1 MSAENVIFMN
11 VDWGGALLGQLLIL
25 YPSSLH
31 WIWEGPQ
38 GMWISEA
45 WGLLFQRS
53 RWWFGLCRLSLVYPS
68 PRNVCKSFLQPLVS
82 HCLAS
87 SKVIP
92 LLPSHYFLICKHL
105 MVFHET
111 KQNKTKQY
119 PNLVFWPS
127 RFAVIAMDVR
137 SLSSL
142 VLHSLWL
149 HSYSVRTALWHSPVL
164 SCWGP
169 VSHPPVCTSSLGII
183 LHVTWFVDSVCRHP
197 IPHSFST

>member
-1 MSAENVIFMN
+1 MSGTQWWNRELYSSRFPWVLRMSSS
-11 VDWGGALLGQLLIL
+11 WMWTGGGALLGQLLIL

-45 WGLLFQRS
+45 WGLLFQRP
-53 RWWFGLCRLSLVYPS
+53 RWWFGLCRLSLLYPS

-111 KQNKTKQY
+111 KQNKTIPKPCVLAFKVCCDCNGCPKFIFPGTPLSVAALPFCQ
-119 PNLVFWPS
+119 
-127 RFAVIAMDVR
+127 DC
-137 SLSSL
+137 SLTLPSSL
-142 VLHSLWL
+142 LHSVGVQCPI
-149 HSYSVRTALWHSPVL
+149 HRSVLVL
-164 SCWGP
+164 
-169 VSHPPVCTSSLGII
+169 
-183 LHVTWFVDSVCRHP
+183 
-197 IPHSFST
+197 

>member
-1 MSAENVIFMN
+1 MTAENVIFMN
-11 VDWGGALLGQLLIL
+11 VDWGWGGTLLGQLLIL

-45 WGLLFQRS
+45 WGLPFQRP

-68 PRNVCKSFLQPLVS
+68 PHNVCKSLLQPLVS
-82 HCLAS
+82 HCLVS
-87 SKVIP
+87 SKVSP

-105 MVFHET
+105 MVISW
-111 KQNKTKQY
+111 NKTKQQY

-142 VLHSLWL
+142 VLHSVAALPFCQDCSLTLSSSLL
-149 HSYSVRTALWHSPVL
+149 HSVGVQCPTHRSVLVL
-164 SCWGP
+164 
-169 VSHPPVCTSSLGII
+169 
-183 LHVTWFVDSVCRHP
+183 
-197 IPHSFST
+197 